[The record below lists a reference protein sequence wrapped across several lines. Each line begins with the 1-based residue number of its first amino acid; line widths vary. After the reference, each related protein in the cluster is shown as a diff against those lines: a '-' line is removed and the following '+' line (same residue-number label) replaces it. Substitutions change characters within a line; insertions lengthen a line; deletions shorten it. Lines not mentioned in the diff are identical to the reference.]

1 MKKYSAFLRG
11 INVGNIRIKMSDL
24 KTTFEQLGCQDVTTY
39 LQTGNVVFKSD
50 KTLADIKPILESGLT
65 QKFDYQAFVL
75 LYNFDLL
82 ANIIAK
88 YPFERVETHH
98 AYVLFVDNA
107 TTFNDLK
114 TLAEGLEDESKWIK
128 LGDNQVIY
136 WQVERGESLTTPF
149 AKIMAK
155 AKYKSSTTL
164 RNINTLEKM
173 VEGG

>member
-1 MKKYSAFLRG
+1 MKKYIAFLRG

-24 KTTFEQLGCQDVTTY
+24 KTTFERLDCQDVTTY

-50 KTLADIKPILESGLT
+50 KTLADLKPILESSLT
-65 QKFDYQAFVL
+65 QTFDYQAFVL
-75 LYNFDLL
+75 LYDFDLL
-82 ANIIAK
+82 ADIVAK
-88 YPFERVETHH
+88 YPFERLETHH
-98 AYVLFVDNA
+98 AYVLFVENTA
-107 TTFNDLK
+107 TFNELK
-114 TLAEGLEDESKWIK
+114 TLAENSGEESKRIK

-155 AKYKSSTTL
+155 AKYKSSTTV

-173 VEGG
+173 IEGI